1 MWSKL
6 LRELAMSH
14 TELITESDRKII
26 KTDEKFIAEK
36 ISIDDR
42 SYEMLLV
49 LNQVFDSI
57 IPSSKS

>member
-1 MWSKL
+1 
-6 LRELAMSH
+6 MSH